1 MTIGPSIPISN
12 GMETPMRMFPYLS
25 QPTSK
30 LSRMGGGKR
39 ACWQAIVIT
48 HILLIS
54 HMHHN
59 AIDISKQIHCHRWA
73 LKEQHDRI
81 FLESWENT
89 NFVRK

>member
-1 MTIGPSIPISN
+1 
-12 GMETPMRMFPYLS
+12 MFPSLS

-30 LSRMGGGKR
+30 LSQMGGGKR

-59 AIDISKQIHCHRWA
+59 TV
-73 LKEQHDRI
+73 I
-81 FLESWENT
+81 FQSEIT
-89 NFVRK
+89 VTDGP